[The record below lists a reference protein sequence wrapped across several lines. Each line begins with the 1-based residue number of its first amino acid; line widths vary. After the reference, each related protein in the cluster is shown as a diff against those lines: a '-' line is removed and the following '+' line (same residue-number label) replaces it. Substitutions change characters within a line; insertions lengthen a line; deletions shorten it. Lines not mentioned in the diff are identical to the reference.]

1 MMTPKTFESALSQLE
16 KIVQELESPELPLEK
31 ALKVFEQGVQL
42 SKFCSKK
49 LDETESRVRLL
60 MQDIDGNLEERPF
73 LNSEES

>member
-1 MMTPKTFESALSQLE
+1 MTPKTFESALSQLE
-16 KIVQELESPELPLEK
+16 KIVQELENPELPLEK

-49 LDETESRVRLL
+49 LDETENRVRLL

-73 LNSEES
+73 LDSEES

>member
-1 MMTPKTFESALSQLE
+1 MTPKTFESALSQLE
-16 KIVQELESPELPLEK
+16 KIVQELENPELPLEK

>member
-1 MMTPKTFESALSQLE
+1 MTPKTFESALSQLE
-16 KIVQELESPELPLEK
+16 KIVQELENPELPLEK

-73 LNSEES
+73 LNAEES

>member
-1 MMTPKTFESALSQLE
+1 MTPKTFESALSQLE
-16 KIVQELESPELPLEK
+16 KIVQELENPELPLEK

-49 LDETESRVRLL
+49 LDETENRVRLL

-73 LNSEES
+73 LDSEET

>member
-1 MMTPKTFESALSQLE
+1 MTPKTFESALSQLE

-49 LDETESRVRLL
+49 LDETENRVRLL

-73 LNSEES
+73 PDSEES

>member
-1 MMTPKTFESALSQLE
+1 MTPKTFESALSQLE

-31 ALKVFEQGVQL
+31 ALKVFEQGVQR

>member
-1 MMTPKTFESALSQLE
+1 MTPKTFESALSQLE

-73 LNSEES
+73 PDSEES

>member
-1 MMTPKTFESALSQLE
+1 MTPKTFEAALFQLE
-16 KIVQELESPELPLEK
+16 KIVQELESSELPLEK

-42 SKFCSKK
+42 SQFCSKK

-73 LNSEES
+73 PDSEES

>member
-1 MMTPKTFESALSQLE
+1 
-16 KIVQELESPELPLEK
+16 
-31 ALKVFEQGVQL
+31 KVFEQGVQL